1 MVEKHHNSKKLKLLG
16 LVLLIFYGVSG
27 GPFGLELVVQAGG
40 PLYAL
45 LGFLLLFV
53 WAIPEAL
60 VTAELATALPES
72 SGSVAWVS
80 VAFGPFWAFL
90 DGFLSWVSG
99 VVDNALYPVLFID
112 CLVHFVNVNDDTY
125 GIKPYLTE
133 AYPRFIM
140 VMTIT
145 AALTYLTYRGLDI
158 VSGLAVLL
166 CFLSLSPFVVFC
178 LMGVFY
184 IKPSRWLSGPTLA
197 DGTIGT
203 YRDVNWS
210 VLLNTFFWNIN
221 YWESSAAFSGDV
233 ENPGVYLFHCVTVV
247 LWYCVAS
254 TLLQCV
260 STTVCVCEYIC
271 VVFIAILHIYLYIK
285 CVFICIYMYLYTI

>member
-1 MVEKHHNSKKLKLLG
+1 MVEKNHHSAKKLKLFG

-45 LGFLLLFV
+45 LGFSLLFV

-60 VTAELATALPES
+60 ITAELATALPES

-112 CLVHFVNVNDDTY
+112 CLVHFVNVNDDILC
-125 GIKPYLTE
+125 IKPYLVDT
-133 AYPRFIM
+133 YPRFALI
-140 VMTIT
+140 MTIT
-145 AALTYLTYRGLDI
+145 ALLTFLTYRGLDI

-166 CFLSLSPFVVFC
+166 CFLSLSPFIVFC
-178 LMGVFY
+178 CVGVFY
-184 IKPSRWLSGPTLA
+184 IKPSRWLAGPTLP
-197 DGTIGT
+197 DGTVGT
-203 YRDVNWS
+203 FKDVNWS

-233 ENPGVYLFHCVTVV
+233 ENPGNCILEGCYSILNMFCRNMYCPVCMSLIWYIHMCVQVSYSREE
-247 LWYCVAS
+247 W
-254 TLLQCV
+254 LLPWDWSLLV
-260 STTVCVCEYIC
+260 GFSPY
-271 VVFIAILHIYLYIK
+271 
-285 CVFICIYMYLYTI
+285 